1 MKKKYN
7 IKVNFNDLCFI
18 QQSLNGRINHY
29 DYKLISQP
37 KNDLYLKAKKDL
49 NKLLQRVSKIK
60 SESNEKINV
69 VVSSN
74 YEGGK

>member
-1 MKKKYN
+1 MQKKYN

-18 QQSLNGRINHY
+18 QQSLNARVNY
-29 DYKLISQP
+29 YEYKLISQP

-49 NKLLQRVSKIK
+49 NKLLQDVSKIK
-60 SESNEKINV
+60 SESNEKINI

-74 YEGGK
+74 YKGGK

>member
-1 MKKKYN
+1 MQKKYN

-18 QQSLNGRINHY
+18 QQSLNARVNY
-29 DYKLISQP
+29 YEYKLISQP

-49 NKLLQRVSKIK
+49 NKLLQNVSKIK
-60 SESNEKINV
+60 FESNEKINI

-74 YEGGK
+74 YKGGK

>member
-1 MKKKYN
+1 MQKKYN

-18 QQSLNGRINHY
+18 QQSLNARVNHY
-29 DYKLISQP
+29 EYKLISQP

-49 NKLLQRVSKIK
+49 NKLLQNVSKIK
-60 SESNEKINV
+60 SESNEKINI

-74 YEGGK
+74 CERGK